1 MTQLATANG
10 GLIQPLNQS
19 LDCIIEALIAS
30 KHKASTRHTYR
41 QNLKYFAHY
50 LIHGFLNKCQKIVL
64 PDIQIKAVIGEFLGF
79 EKVRAIAYT
88 AQYQLD
94 LIEADYTP
102 NSINIRIA
110 SIRSLVKFAF
120 KRGFCNWLIED
131 LKSLGNEVY
140 RDTSGVSKD
149 SFSQILSGI
158 NTDTLSGKRDYAV
171 MRLLWDNALRRS
183 EISNLSIADYDQADS
198 TLRIKGKGKI
208 GKQVIHL
215 APKTVSALNNW
226 LSCYSNPQPES
237 PLFISLA
244 KNTRGNRL
252 TGKSIYCIV
261 RKYAD
266 EVLSDK
272 ILSPH
277 RVRHSS
283 ITAVLDASNGNVR
296 MAQKLSRH
304 KNLDVLTRYDDNR
317 VALQKEAVNLLADMV

>member
-30 KHKASTRHTYR
+30 KHKASTRLTYR

-102 NSINIRIA
+102 NSI
-110 SIRSLVKFAF
+110 
-120 KRGFCNWLIED
+120 
-131 LKSLGNEVY
+131 
-140 RDTSGVSKD
+140 
-149 SFSQILSGI
+149 
-158 NTDTLSGKRDYAV
+158 
-171 MRLLWDNALRRS
+171 
-183 EISNLSIADYDQADS
+183 
-198 TLRIKGKGKI
+198 

-244 KNTRGNRL
+244 NNTRGNRL

-261 RKYAD
+261 RKY
-266 EVLSDK
+266 
-272 ILSPH
+272 
-277 RVRHSS
+277 
-283 ITAVLDASNGNVR
+283 NVP
-296 MAQKLSRH
+296 KPNTVTVG
-304 KNLDVLTRYDDNR
+304 KT
-317 VALQKEAVNLLADMV
+317 